1 MTKVQGIQIEIAGCI
16 HSISLE
22 EARGLY
28 LELKELFEPAK
39 VTLTRGMLQ
48 PADWNVPRVTTES

>member
-22 EARGLY
+22 EARSLY
-28 LELKELFEPAK
+28 LELKELFEPVK
-39 VTLTRGMLQ
+39 IVPTYKGEPM
-48 PADWNVPRVTTES
+48 DWTIPPVTTES